1 MMHDPDRGIY
11 FSVAPCRVFR
21 ARTVD
26 RTDKTQP
33 RAAEIAYKKKSI
45 KRLLDP
51 SVSRVVGWRV
61 IVLRR
66 KEKKSRVV
74 SRVCCWLVVGRKK

>member
-26 RTDKTQP
+26 RTDQTQP
-33 RAAEIAYKKKSI
+33 RAADRVQKKSI